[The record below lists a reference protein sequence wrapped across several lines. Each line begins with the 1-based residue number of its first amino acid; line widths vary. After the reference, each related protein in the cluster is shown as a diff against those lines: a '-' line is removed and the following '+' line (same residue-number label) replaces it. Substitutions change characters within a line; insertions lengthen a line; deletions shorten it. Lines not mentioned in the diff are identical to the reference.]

1 MTDAAQEEALR
12 KWAVIVAD
20 PYARCLETCTHDLS
34 PGALTLEIIGPHDG
48 PHPDPHF
55 AKMYGRRR

>member
-1 MTDAAQEEALR
+1 MMTDAAREEALR
-12 KWAVIVAD
+12 KWAVVTD
-20 PYARCLETCTHDLS
+20 PYARCLENCTHDLS